1 MNRQLIKKKKRQQ
14 LEMESLSIVIGHA
27 LFKKME
33 GKLSVQE
40 TIIFKRAQ

>member
-1 MNRQLIKKKKRQQ
+1 MNRQLKKKKKK

-33 GKLSVQE
+33 GKLSVQD
-40 TIIFKRAQ
+40 TIIFKCVQ